1 MKKQRLSQ
9 SPNKQLQRTVQTAS
23 RRGARASFHYARAP
37 RFYSR
42 SSDLPL
48 ARDFLSARI
57 ARDESV
63 VLVARGDAGDALGFV
78 QLFPSFSSVR
88 AAPIYI
94 LNDLFVSPSARR
106 VGVGTLLLNAAVE
119 VARASGAVRLKLSTA
134 ITNTPAQRLYECLG
148 WKRDED
154 FYEYGYRC
162 SLICS
167 RSGP

>member
-1 MKKQRLSQ
+1 MA
-9 SPNKQLQRTVQTAS
+9 AS
-23 RRGARASFHYARAP
+23 VRQATLRDMDDLVPLFDEYRQ
-37 RFYSR
+37 FYNR

-106 VGVGTLLLNAAVE
+106 VGIGTLLLNAAVE

-134 ITNTPAQRLYECLG
+134 ITNTPAQRLYERLG

-154 FYEYGYRC
+154 FYEYGL
-162 SLICS
+162 SL
-167 RSGP
+167 

>member
-1 MKKQRLSQ
+1 MA
-9 SPNKQLQRTVQTAS
+9 AS
-23 RRGARASFHYARAP
+23 VRQATLRDVDDLVPLFDEYRQ
-37 RFYSR
+37 FYDR
-42 SSDLPL
+42 SSDLSL

-106 VGVGTLLLNAAVE
+106 LGIGILLLNAAVE

-134 ITNTPAQRLYECLG
+134 ITNAPAQRLYERLG
-148 WKRDED
+148 RKRDED
-154 FYEYGYRC
+154 FYEYGL
-162 SLICS
+162 SL
-167 RSGP
+167 